1 MGNPEA
7 PAFLSEV
14 QTGQRSI
21 ARRGLSWCLTAAIAL
36 GAFAPGLTAGNTP
49 VQAQSSSYMPAA
61 PIDTFK
67 VLSTDDREL
76 YQQIFTAQKRRDWA
90 TADRL
95 IDRLSDRRLV
105 GYVLYDRYTGAN
117 GYRVTYT
124 NVVKWMQ
131 SYAELPV
138 AERMYQ
144 MGLKLQPKPTRKTVK
159 IKGKKGKAKTRTV
172 LVPTK
177 AAALPRPMLVP
188 TVSRGGRDANT
199 TVAETVRVSLSR
211 TYYKA
216 EKTARAKLGQG
227 SGTGAISYISSVR
240 PQLSEGEYAKL
251 IETIATSA
259 YVSNQSP
266 VAYAITQNASASGV
280 TMAPLVD
287 WYGGLAAWR
296 LQKFDDAA
304 SHFER
309 LAQSS
314 NVNNWTRS
322 AGAFWAARSYMA
334 AEKPQRVADMLEL
347 SANTGA
353 TLYGMI
359 SSRLLGRNTDIT
371 WVEPPLDQAAY
382 RQILNDPSAAR
393 AVALSQVDKPQWA
406 EAELVRAANR
416 VDTSLDGTLV
426 ALAGKLG
433 LAAVQMQLA
442 RSVDMPSSAGPNGS
456 IMLNAALY
464 PVPKYKPSEGFEVDP
479 ALVYAVARQESS
491 FRAGATSTAGARG
504 LMQIMPAT
512 AVHIARNSSISYSG
526 ADQLFDPQI
535 NMSMGQQY
543 IKELL
548 NFGATNGNLFM
559 VTSAY
564 NGGPGNLN
572 RWLSSVDYQNDPL
585 LFIESIPMAETRNY
599 IERVVT
605 NFWIY
610 RDRLGSPSRTLDET
624 ASGGWPVYDS
634 NSPTG
639 SGAFAAR

>member
-1 MGNPEA
+1 MPVPSAGRP
-7 PAFLSEV
+7 PA
-14 QTGQRSI
+14 
-21 ARRGLSWCLTAAIAL
+21 ARRALSWCLTAAIAL
-36 GAFAPGLTAGNTP
+36 GVALPGLTFNAAP
-49 VQAQSSSYMPAA
+49 VQAQTSSNVLPAA
-61 PIDTFK
+61 AAEVKI
-67 VLSTDDREL
+67 LSASDREL
-76 YQQIFTAQKRRDWA
+76 YQQIFMAQKRRDWA

-95 IDRLSDRRLV
+95 MAQVSDRRLA
-105 GYVLYDRYTGAN
+105 GYVLYDRYASAN
-117 GYRVTYT
+117 GYRTSYT

-131 SYAELPV
+131 SYADLPV
-138 AERMYQ
+138 AGQMYQ
-144 MGLKLQPKPTRKTVK
+144 LGLKLKPQPIRKTVK
-159 IKGKKGKAKTRTV
+159 VKTKAKGKKKARLVSRTV
-172 LVPTK
+172 LVPVK
-177 AAALPRPMLVP
+177 SAPLPRPIFVAN
-188 TVSRGGRDANT
+188 VSRGGADASNA
-199 TVAETVRVSLSR
+199 VAETVRVPLTK
-211 TYYKA
+211 TYFKA
-216 EKTARAKLGQG
+216 EKTARARLAQG
-227 SGTGAISYISSVR
+227 NGEGAIAYIAAVR
-240 PQLSEGEYAKL
+240 PQLSEGEYARL
-251 IETIATSA
+251 VEVISTSA
-259 YVSNQSP
+259 YLSRQSP
-266 VAYAITQNASASGV
+266 VAYAITANVSATGA
-280 TMAPLVD
+280 TMAPLLD

-304 SHFER
+304 AHFNR
-309 LAQSS
+309 LALSD

-322 AGAFWAARSYMA
+322 GGGFWAARAYMA
-334 AEKPQRVADMLEL
+334 AEKPQHVADMLEL
-347 SANTGA
+347 SAKTGP

-359 SSRLLGRNTDIT
+359 SSRLLGRETDIT
-371 WVEPPLDQAAY
+371 WVEPPLDQAAC
-382 RQILNDPSAAR
+382 QHLLNDPSAAR

-416 VDTSLDGTLV
+416 VDQGLDGTLV

-442 RSVDMPSSAGPNGS
+442 RAVDVPSATGPNGS
-456 IMLNAALY
+456 IMMNAALY
-464 PVPKYKPSEGFEVDP
+464 PVPKYKPAGGFEVDP

-512 AVHIARNSSISYSG
+512 AVHIARTASMNYSG
-526 ADQLFDPQI
+526 ADQLFDPQV

-548 NFGATNGNLFM
+548 SFGATNGNLFM

-639 SGAFAAR
+639 DDAFAAR